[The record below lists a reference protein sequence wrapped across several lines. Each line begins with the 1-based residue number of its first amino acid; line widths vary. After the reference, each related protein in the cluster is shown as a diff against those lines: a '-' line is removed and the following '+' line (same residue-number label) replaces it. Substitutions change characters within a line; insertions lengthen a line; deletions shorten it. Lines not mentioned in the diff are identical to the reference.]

1 MHDCLKRCY
10 NIILEGLHIII
21 HTRIYDFYVYTTNQ
35 FRRKRQSSGCF
46 PTGLYG
52 GKGGGAFHELLD
64 DCQATIK
71 KIVLRTGSLVDSVQ
85 VTYRLSNGKDYT
97 AGVHGGKG
105 GHRTVIEI
113 DVQKGEKIIGAFGK
127 TGRLVDNIGFFTNQG
142 RVFGPYGGKG
152 GGDFS
157 VHLCSIRGVFGRVG
171 SLVDS
176 IGFYC
181 GKLSC

>member
-1 MHDCLKRCY
+1 M
-10 NIILEGLHIII
+10 
-21 HTRIYDFYVYTTNQ
+21 
-35 FRRKRQSSGCF
+35 
-46 PTGLYG
+46 
-52 GKGGGAFHELLD
+52 
-64 DCQATIK
+64 
-71 KIVLRTGSLVDSVQ
+71 
-85 VTYRLSNGKDYT
+85 
-97 AGVHGGKG
+97 HGGKG
-105 GHRTVIEI
+105 GRQTVINI
-113 DVQKGEKIIGAFGK
+113 NIQKGEKIIGAFGK
-127 TGRLVDNIGFFTNQG
+127 TGRLVDNIGFITNQG